1 MKYQKHPAGPCSGSS
16 ITSRVSARTQALWG
30 VTAIVGCLSLP
41 ATAADVFDPGNL
53 VVSISNYA
61 GTASTVTV
69 GQALPGGGT
78 AVADGTYPN
87 VFSNEGP
94 DPSFGVTSPILL
106 ENMTTSGNLVSTFAV
121 PTSAMVTSFSSKS
134 ELALNLSTDGTQL
147 TFMGYAAPVNALDVS
162 NSNTLGHVDAT
173 NPVASTYARAIGT
186 IDAAGNLGVTP
197 VNTYSGNNG
206 RAAILATNVNGSGQ
220 SLLYTVG
227 NAGNGSGTEPTNI
240 VNNTGLQFTTPGGS
254 ADTTV
259 VGVQQ
264 GTPGASSGFQYG
276 YSVVQNGNPADKS
289 GKDDNF
295 RGVTIFNNTLY
306 VTKGSGSNGIDTVYQ
321 VGTAGALPTADTAS
335 STTFT
340 ILPGLPT
347 QLAKSANGSSFYPF
361 GLFFAN
367 STTLY
372 IADEGD
378 GKIADATPAGS
389 PNAGLEKWS
398 LVNGT
403 WQLDYTLQAG
413 LNLGQQY
420 SVNGLPSSLNPATA
434 GLRNL
439 AGRVDADGTVELYAI
454 TSTVS
459 AQTDQGADPNR
470 LVAIDDNLAFTTAVQ
485 AAGEQ
490 FTTLQTAAAGQVIRG
505 VSFAPVPLP
514 AGIWLLM
521 SGIGA
526 LFGVGR
532 RARSASA

>member
-1 MKYQKHPAGPCSGSS
+1 MKNEKRPAGPDPRSS
-16 ITSRVSARTQALWG
+16 TASRPHGTHARALWAL
-30 VTAIVGCLSLP
+30 TAIAGCLSLP
-41 ATAADVFDPGNL
+41 AAAANVFDPGNL

-78 AVADGTYPN
+78 AVADGSYPN

-106 ENMTTSGNLVSTFAV
+106 ENMSTSGNLVSTFAV

-147 TFMGYAAPVNALDVS
+147 TFMGYVAPVNALDVS
-162 NSNTLGHVDAT
+162 NSNTLGHVDST

-186 IDAAGNLGVTP
+186 IDAAGNFSVTP

-206 RAAILATNVNGSGQ
+206 RAAILANNVNGGGQ

-227 NAGNGSGTEPTNI
+227 NAGNGSGTEPTSI
-240 VNNTGLQFTTPGGS
+240 VNNTGVQFTTPGGS

-259 VGVQQ
+259 VGAQQ
-264 GTPGASSGFQYG
+264 GTPGASTGFQYG
-276 YSVVQNGNPADKS
+276 YSVTQNGNSADKS

-295 RGVTIFNNTLY
+295 RGMTIFNNTLY

-321 VGTAGALPTADTAS
+321 VGAAGTLPTAGTAA
-335 STTFT
+335 STTIS

-347 QLAKSANGSSFYPF
+347 QLAKNANASSFYPF

-378 GKIADATPAGS
+378 GKAADAASS

-420 SVNGLPSSLNPATA
+420 SVNGLPSNLNPATA

-439 AGRVDADGTVELYAI
+439 TGRLDADGTVELYAI

-470 LVAIDDNLAFTTAVQ
+470 LVAIDDNLAFTTAAQ
-485 AAGEQ
+485 AAAEQ
-490 FTTLQTAAAGQVIRG
+490 FTTLQTADAGQVIRG
-505 VSFAPVPLP
+505 VAFAPVPLP
-514 AGIWLLM
+514 AGVWLFV
-521 SGIGA
+521 SGVGA

-532 RARSASA
+532 RARKASA